1 MAEENETPEEE
12 VVQEELIEEEV
23 VEEAEEPEPEPEPEP
38 EEEVQPERHNGFGAE
53 EEEEPEEEI
62 ASEDIPPPET
72 PEPMTKDEIFEDAKA
87 NHDVELD
94 RRMKLSELKEQWK
107 KLEEGQE
114 MAEDAPKM
122 RVPKT
127 VRNIFTGNVLA
138 YNEHFKGN
146 PDLEI
151 IEWED
156 GDGDN

>member
-23 VEEAEEPEPEPEPEP
+23 VEEAEEPEPEPEPE
-38 EEEVQPERHNGFGAE
+38 EVVEEDDEEVLA
-53 EEEEPEEEI
+53 
-62 ASEDIPPPET
+62 EDIPPAET
-72 PEPMTKDEIFEDAKA
+72 SEPMTKDEIFEDAKA

-94 RRMKLSELKEQWK
+94 RRMKLSDLKEQWK

-138 YNEHFKGN
+138 YNEYFKGN

-156 GDGDN
+156 GDGND